1 MIKAGFFQRWRLLL
15 MVVAASLA
23 CQVIP
28 TPPPLGNTPG
38 LSASP
43 SPIAPQPSL
52 AVSPRENA
60 TPTSSQAT
68 PGPAANSPGDLLPFP
83 HQIGAPFATLAKP
96 AWQPGSFSST
106 ETMSLPID
114 WDQVL
119 NPGVAGGLT
128 SQQRSR
134 LAQDGFVILHSQEA
148 EFSEI
153 RQRAALRHGQPY
165 YLTTDAAHY
174 ALQLTLGELLI
185 ALEKEE
191 LQRRVYAITEAT
203 LAETLSYFQ
212 QVPGGALKA
221 EILQAAAYLGVGLR
235 LLDPQAPIDPAIEG
249 PVNDQV
255 EQILAGRGLEASVLI
270 PGFQDDFSAYRP
282 VGHYAGDPNLEAYAR
297 AMAWYSRVVF
307 PNEPVGPANSTSRVP
322 LILTLALRRAQIK
335 DPALAPDPARPLT
348 AADEWAKVSEAI
360 SFLQGPSPD
369 DGPPDY
375 AALMDQVYGPG
386 LTIVGLSDQRAFELF
401 QLYTRELP
409 PPGEDADPMAPF
421 RTASVERGWRFLGH
435 GFHLDDYLLRQMA
448 APGGAEPATQ
458 LPGGQDLFH
467 LLGSP
472 VASITGQ
479 KVDAEES
486 GRFSSL
492 QTTLASL
499 RPDFWSHSAP
509 NAWLG
514 ALAAQAAARDSRLPA
529 HLTSSSWAYKDLNS
543 ALGAWAGLRRGP
555 QAGAIADPANAQSPQ
570 PRAGPVSAPP
580 PGYVEPNPEV
590 FYRLSH
596 LANITAEGLSQRGMS
611 GIFTTNPDQHGLK
624 TLLLD
629 LLDLGDRLQRL
640 GDIAV
645 QEMEGQPPNEGDWA
659 VLLAPLGPAE
669 ERPAPWPI
677 PPVGI
682 ATIRGTDGRL
692 VQAARGWIDR
702 IYALVPLEDGL
713 YIAQGGVFSYYELIS
728 PPGRALSDEE
738 WLRRLNDTPPP
749 EPALGHALLL
759 PGGNPVDVLAFRIG
773 DAYRLLPV
781 AGRLNVR
788 AEPDRFARVVR
799 QLRPGDAFVI
809 IGGPKQTG
817 DMTWWQVQLP
827 SESGQPVDGWL
838 VEDPAL
844 YERLW

>member
-1 MIKAGFFQRWRLLL
+1 
-15 MVVAASLA
+15 
-23 CQVIP
+23 
-28 TPPPLGNTPG
+28 
-38 LSASP
+38 
-43 SPIAPQPSL
+43 
-52 AVSPRENA
+52 
-60 TPTSSQAT
+60 
-68 PGPAANSPGDLLPFP
+68 
-83 HQIGAPFATLAKP
+83 
-96 AWQPGSFSST
+96 
-106 ETMSLPID
+106 
-114 WDQVL
+114 
-119 NPGVAGGLT
+119 
-128 SQQRSR
+128 
-134 LAQDGFVILHSQEA
+134 
-148 EFSEI
+148 
-153 RQRAALRHGQPY
+153 
-165 YLTTDAAHY
+165 
-174 ALQLTLGELLI
+174 
-185 ALEKEE
+185 
-191 LQRRVYAITEAT
+191 
-203 LAETLSYFQ
+203 
-212 QVPGGALKA
+212 
-221 EILQAAAYLGVGLR
+221 
-235 LLDPQAPIDPAIEG
+235 
-249 PVNDQV
+249 
-255 EQILAGRGLEASVLI
+255 
-270 PGFQDDFSAYRP
+270 
-282 VGHYAGDPNLEAYAR
+282 
-297 AMAWYSRVVF
+297 
-307 PNEPVGPANSTSRVP
+307 
-322 LILTLALRRAQIK
+322 
-335 DPALAPDPARPLT
+335 
-348 AADEWAKVSEAI
+348 
-360 SFLQGPSPD
+360 
-369 DGPPDY
+369 
-375 AALMDQVYGPG
+375 
-386 LTIVGLSDQRAFELF
+386 
-401 QLYTRELP
+401 
-409 PPGEDADPMAPF
+409 
-421 RTASVERGWRFLGH
+421 
-435 GFHLDDYLLRQMA
+435 
-448 APGGAEPATQ
+448 
-458 LPGGQDLFH
+458 
-467 LLGSP
+467 
-472 VASITGQ
+472 
-479 KVDAEES
+479 
-486 GRFSSL
+486 
-492 QTTLASL
+492 
-499 RPDFWSHSAP
+499 
-509 NAWLG
+509 
-514 ALAAQAAARDSRLPA
+514 
-529 HLTSSSWAYKDLNS
+529 
-543 ALGAWAGLRRGP
+543 
-555 QAGAIADPANAQSPQ
+555 
-570 PRAGPVSAPP
+570 
-580 PGYVEPNPEV
+580 V